1 MAASHRK
8 TWIRHLPVGA
18 AIGVA
23 IIAGIVF
30 ALLPT
35 AQLENLVWRTGVA
48 ALVPAAQP
56 PLGVTARAVLAIAT
70 AAVGGAVTWSALF
83 LLVGPGGLLTGRVDR
98 EDGVPVVRRADAHPD
113 APPRRPMSAADLGTP
128 MMDVSAANP
137 VALERSIP
145 ADLDQPLAA
154 FDPHA
159 ILPVPMAPI
168 RPVAPLV
175 PAVEPVA
182 PLVSSV
188 EPVVVPRVE
197 PAAAEP
203 APVQIDAEDE
213 AKQDEP
219 MVVEPVVVD
228 VLPVPPRFIFA
239 PTPIA
244 ARAVP
249 APRED
254 TASASIESLLL
265 RLEQGALRRR
275 QASAG

>member
-70 AAVGGAVTWSALF
+70 AAIGSAVTWSALF

-244 ARAVP
+244 PRAVP